1 MNHIICIKSALAA
14 DILPKIVF
22 VSCEQVI
29 EAFLNNCVPTITD
42 LWGWMRTE
50 LNCSTFLKTTPPP
63 SLACRWAKL
72 RCFGAATQSQADCLG
87 NLITAYFWRMPLS
100 LSRIKGR
107 WICEWAYHLE
117 RLGTI
122 WIVLSSYFFTE
133 QRGEEALRGVSQSQT
148 SSGLRATA
156 VSSHLESAYIKAVNY
171 CHSPRATVSLV
182 LIEITYCLLR
192 TEARKQN
199 CDSQMKHSRLWC
211 SESLPGK
218 QQTICWHVS
227 QFSDMWLDY
236 EKKGSWVIQWGKRI
250 SFESLQNTILSPAM
264 WVLKLEMLMRL
275 VFVTL
280 SQNSNPKGSKK

>member
-156 VSSHLESAYIKAVNY
+156 MSSHLESAYIKAVNY

-192 TEARKQN
+192 TEARNKTVIRKWN
-199 CDSQMKHSRLWC
+199 IHACGAVSLCLASSRQ
-211 SESLPGK
+211 SAG
-218 QQTICWHVS
+218 
-227 QFSDMWLDY
+227 
-236 EKKGSWVIQWGKRI
+236 
-250 SFESLQNTILSPAM
+250 M
-264 WVLKLEMLMRL
+264 WV
-275 VFVTL
+275 
-280 SQNSNPKGSKK
+280 NSVICGWTTRRKAAESYSEVRGFPLNHSKIPSYLLQCGSSSWKC